1 MASPSIVSP
10 ALGYAFTLGL
20 VGVANPCGFPLL
32 PAYAGLFADS
42 PGGGRVG
49 PVRALGASAF
59 VTLGFCACF
68 SILGL
73 VLGEVVSSVDAVVP
87 WAMIVLGAAMALMGV
102 LALAGRP
109 LALPTFRSG
118 TRGRGPASMFTFGV
132 VYAVA
137 SLGCALPVFLA
148 AVGGTLTHPHVVTM
162 VGCSL
167 AYALGMGL
175 LFAVLALLA
184 SGGRR
189 ALVRVLRPAGRL
201 GQAVAAVLLI
211 SSGAYLSYYWATD
224 LAEPARVPG
233 LVRVVEN
240 LQASMSS
247 WMSDHSRVLG
257 VAFALVVGA
266 VLVAA
271 AAHGSDRLPTR
282 RRAAA
287 LPGPL
292 PDQSR

>member
-1 MASPSIVSP
+1 MASPSVVTP

-42 PGGGRVG
+42 SEGRRVG

-68 SILGL
+68 SVLGL
-73 VLGEVVSSVDAVVP
+73 VLGEVVSSIDAVVP
-87 WAMIVLGAAMALMGV
+87 WAMIALGAAMALMGI

-109 LALPTFRSG
+109 LTLPAFRSG
-118 TRGRGPASMFTFGV
+118 ARGRGPAAMFTFGV

-148 AVGGTLTHPHVVTM
+148 AVGGTLTHPRVVTM

-189 ALVRVLRPAGRL
+189 ALVRVLRPAGRF
-201 GQAVAAVLLI
+201 GQVIAALLLI
-211 SSGAYLSYYWATD
+211 SSGAYLSFYWTTD

-233 LVRVVEN
+233 LVRAVEN
-240 LQASMSS
+240 FQASLSS

-257 VAFALVVGA
+257 VAFGLVVAA

-271 AAHGSDRLPTR
+271 AAHGSDWLPAR
-282 RRAAA
+282 RRAAS
-287 LPGPL
+287 LPGPVSE
-292 PDQSR
+292 QSR